1 MEYDATYGSNQT
13 PCTIFVEDGWYCVDG
28 SVNVNHSYCDFYD
41 GIDVETIEDD
51 DMFTASSPIESEE
64 ELYNAIFDE

>member
-1 MEYDATYGSNQT
+1 MEYTATYGSGKT

-41 GIDVETIEDD
+41 GINVETIEDN
-51 DMFTASSPIESEE
+51 DMFTASKPIESYG
-64 ELYNAIFDE
+64 ELIEQIEA